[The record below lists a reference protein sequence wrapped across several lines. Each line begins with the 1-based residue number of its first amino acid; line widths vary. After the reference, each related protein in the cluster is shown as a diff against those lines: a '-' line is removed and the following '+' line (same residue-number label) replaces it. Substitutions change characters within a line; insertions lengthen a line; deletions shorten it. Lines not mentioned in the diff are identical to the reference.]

1 MAADLYLPSLI
12 EELQKKLNPL
22 FEDAL
27 KERGII
33 ENKNSNEYIEANEK
47 VKRIYKEMWPKSCH
61 FHDAYNSNCVMWS
74 MGLSW
79 WSLVI
84 PMLDK
89 NSQLPLSKCKE
100 LLSIIEKSEID
111 LESHYTKKEKIEVKS
126 LEDTSEE
133 FLENKRSELIEFLSR
148 SIDYKIM
155 IECSL

>member
-22 FEDAL
+22 FENAL

-111 LESHYTKKEKIEVKS
+111 LESHYTKRERIERRRTRKKTERM
-126 LEDTSEE
+126 L
-133 FLENKRSELIEFLSR
+133 NKRINHEIAPFLA
-148 SIDYKIM
+148 DKILQ
-155 IECSL
+155 ISLHHF